1 MIIDRSK
8 HYQDLEGMVTTVVC
22 SMFFENKC
30 LIAHLGDSRAYILH
44 DQKLVQLTED
54 HSLVNEL
61 VKRGEISADEAK
73 HHPQK
78 NIVTRTLGIS
88 ENVSLD
94 FDELILGSGDKVML
108 CSDGLTNMVDDD
120 VIEKVLQ
127 EDESLDDQCQEL
139 IAKAN
144 ENGGNDN
151 ITVLLADFSSKDG
164 DMP

>member
-1 MIIDRSK
+1 
-8 HYQDLEGMVTTVVC
+8 
-22 SMFFENKC
+22 
-30 LIAHLGDSRAYILH
+30 
-44 DQKLVQLTED
+44 
-54 HSLVNEL
+54 
-61 VKRGEISADEAK
+61 
-73 HHPQK
+73 
-78 NIVTRTLGIS
+78 
-88 ENVSLD
+88 
-94 FDELILGSGDKVML
+94 ML

-127 EDESLDDQCQEL
+127 KDELLNDQCQEL

>member
-1 MIIDRSK
+1 
-8 HYQDLEGMVTTVVC
+8 
-22 SMFFENKC
+22 
-30 LIAHLGDSRAYILH
+30 
-44 DQKLVQLTED
+44 
-54 HSLVNEL
+54 
-61 VKRGEISADEAK
+61 
-73 HHPQK
+73 
-78 NIVTRTLGIS
+78 
-88 ENVSLD
+88 
-94 FDELILGSGDKVML
+94 ML

-127 EDESLDDQCQEL
+127 EDESLDNQCQEL

>member
-1 MIIDRSK
+1 M
-8 HYQDLEGMVTTVVC
+8 
-22 SMFFENKC
+22 
-30 LIAHLGDSRAYILH
+30 
-44 DQKLVQLTED
+44 
-54 HSLVNEL
+54 
-61 VKRGEISADEAK
+61 
-73 HHPQK
+73 
-78 NIVTRTLGIS
+78 TRTLGIS

-120 VIEKVLQ
+120 AIEKVLQ
-127 EDESLDDQCQEL
+127 KDESLDDQCQEL

>member
-1 MIIDRSK
+1 
-8 HYQDLEGMVTTVVC
+8 
-22 SMFFENKC
+22 
-30 LIAHLGDSRAYILH
+30 
-44 DQKLVQLTED
+44 
-54 HSLVNEL
+54 
-61 VKRGEISADEAK
+61 
-73 HHPQK
+73 
-78 NIVTRTLGIS
+78 
-88 ENVSLD
+88 
-94 FDELILGSGDKVML
+94 ML

-127 EDESLDDQCQEL
+127 KDESLDDQCQKL

>member
-1 MIIDRSK
+1 MLPEVSAD
-8 HYQDLEGMVTTVVC
+8 
-22 SMFFENKC
+22 FFETV
-30 LIAHLGDSRAYILH
+30 LVPGDTVL
-44 DQKLVQLTED
+44 
-54 HSLVNEL
+54 
-61 VKRGEISADEAK
+61 
-73 HHPQK
+73 
-78 NIVTRTLGIS
+78 
-88 ENVSLD
+88 
-94 FDELILGSGDKVML
+94 L

-127 EDESLDDQCQEL
+127 EDESLDNQCQEL

>member
-1 MIIDRSK
+1 M
-8 HYQDLEGMVTTVVC
+8 
-22 SMFFENKC
+22 
-30 LIAHLGDSRAYILH
+30 
-44 DQKLVQLTED
+44 
-54 HSLVNEL
+54 
-61 VKRGEISADEAK
+61 
-73 HHPQK
+73 
-78 NIVTRTLGIS
+78 TRTLGIS

-127 EDESLDDQCQEL
+127 EDESLDNQCQEL